1 MKLDKLSKTTTKVSK
16 RLGRGLGSGRGKTSG
31 QGTKGQKSRSGHN
44 IPRRFEGGQM
54 PLIQRMP
61 KTRGFRSL
69 NLKFQIVQISQL
81 EKNFRAGEVVSPKTL
96 FEKKLIKSMNK
107 PVKVLNDKNSEINFK
122 YRDVRLTQKKLKT
135 YLAIKTTVLKKPIK
149 TVAKKT
155 AMSKSQK

>member
-31 QGTKGQKSRSGHN
+31 RGTKGQKSRSGHN

>member
-31 QGTKGQKSRSGHN
+31 RGTKGQKSRSGHN

-54 PLIQRMP
+54 PLIQRIP

-69 NLKFQIVQISQL
+69 NPKFQIVQISQL

-96 FEKKLIKSMNK
+96 FGKKLIKSMNK

-122 YRDVRLTQKKLKT
+122 YRDVRLTQKNLKI